1 MENTKEVLSQIDSS
15 LEKLGSQTPSQ
26 MRSFGRML
34 EAIESPGKL
43 DRKTKELISVCLSIT
58 GQCHWCIAF
67 HVKNALDAGATSEE
81 ILEASW
87 VAVLMG
93 GGPALMQLQLV
104 QKALDDLS

>member
-15 LEKLGSQTPSQ
+15 LNKLAVQTPSQ
-26 MRSFGRML
+26 MQSFGQML

-43 DRKTKELISVCLSIT
+43 DKKTKELIAISLSIA
-58 GQCHWCIAF
+58 GKCHWCIAF

-87 VAVLMG
+87 VAVMMG

-104 QKALDDLS
+104 QKALDDLG